1 MLFFRSS
8 LLSAPLVLAGATLCL
23 AAGVPT
29 ERVIAPRAMEPPP
42 SITTPPGVFSP
53 EEAEAEPKPE
63 PENDDSPVSVED
75 ESIPLVHYGENGL
88 PAVVRRMRKDL
99 LEAARAVD
107 FDRLRLIYD
116 SNEEPPTLSFGDI
129 DDPIDFLKES
139 SGDKAGHEVLA
150 ILIEV
155 LEAGWVHI
163 NQGEPDEMFI
173 WPYFAEIPLDSLT
186 PQQKVELYTIVT
198 AGDVEEMET
207 YGSYIFYRLGIG
219 PDGSWYFFVTGD

>member
-8 LLSAPLVLAGATLCL
+8 LLSVPLVLAGSTLCL

-42 SITTPPGVFSP
+42 SITTPPGVFTP
-53 EEAEAEPKPE
+53 EEAEPKQEKESEDDQDTAE
-63 PENDDSPVSVED
+63 DGSV
-75 ESIPLVHYGENGL
+75 PLVHYGENGL

-99 LEAARAVD
+99 LEAARTVD

-116 SNEEPPTLSFGDI
+116 ANEEPPTLSFGDI
-129 DDPIDFLKES
+129 DDPIDFLKDS
-139 SGDKAGHEVLA
+139 SGDKEGHEVLA

-155 LEAGWVHI
+155 LESGWVHI

-219 PDGSWYFFVTGD
+219 PDGSWYFFVAGD